1 MGPPSPVTVPTTS
14 WSGRNGL
21 DREPSGA
28 SLMRVSRAGSLAS
41 RTTNSWWARSS
52 ASCPLSRVSRY
63 WRASS
68 FSPFRAALRK
78 PRAVPRGVLRP
89 RGSGGAGSA
98 ALVCAA
104 AAAAPGTGWAST
116 PGAEH
121 DESED
126 SSQQR
131 SRQRL
136 KRHFRV
142 QTTPASGETANHVPP
157 DAALSRSVFGCS
169 SRPPTESR
177 RPPDL
182 PDGNGPR
189 LPGEA
194 SPDSLPKKHSGKT
207 LARPRPSAITMA
219 TGVQS
224 SQERRDYGDSPAC

>member
-52 ASCPLSRVSRY
+52 AGFPLSRVSRY

-68 FSPFRAALRK
+68 FSPFRAAFRK
-78 PRAVPRGVLRP
+78 PRTVPRGVLRP
-89 RGSGGAGSA
+89 RGSGGRRLGGARLCRRGRGARHRLGEHAGRR
-98 ALVCAA
+98 
-104 AAAAPGTGWAST
+104 
-116 PGAEH
+116 H

-131 SRQRL
+131 WRQRL
-136 KRHFRV
+136 QPHFQV
-142 QTTPASGETANHVPP
+142 QTTSPAVRLPTMCRRTRRYRA
-157 DAALSRSVFGCS
+157 SVFGGS
-169 SRPPTESR
+169 SRPPTEFR

-189 LPGEA
+189 RPAKLSQIPFLK
-194 SPDSLPKKHSGKT
+194 ST
-207 LARPRPSAITMA
+207 QARP
-219 TGVQS
+219 
-224 SQERRDYGDSPAC
+224 